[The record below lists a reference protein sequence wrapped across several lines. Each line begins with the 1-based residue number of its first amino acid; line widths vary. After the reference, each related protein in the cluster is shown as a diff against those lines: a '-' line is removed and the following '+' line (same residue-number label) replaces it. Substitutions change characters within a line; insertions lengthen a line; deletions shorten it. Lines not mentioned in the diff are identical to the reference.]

1 MYCQLDYAALAGDDH
16 ITFSLTSCRR
26 IVSLSTHTL
35 IIATTGASA
44 YISHLLPPPLCRSF
58 LRIDSVVT
66 ASEGGV
72 SNAGIGVQGR
82 PSCLQRY
89 EGSGGGGGG
98 QILIL
103 CIQILKLCFGSKI
116 ILRILFALKSYCYFR
131 LGENEKYI
139 WCNMM

>member
-72 SNAGIGVQGR
+72 FNAGIGVQGR

-98 QILIL
+98 AGANSNSLHSNFETVFWKQNNFTHFV
-103 CIQILKLCFGSKI
+103 CSEKL
-116 ILRILFALKSYCYFR
+116 LLF
-131 LGENEKYI
+131 
-139 WCNMM
+139 